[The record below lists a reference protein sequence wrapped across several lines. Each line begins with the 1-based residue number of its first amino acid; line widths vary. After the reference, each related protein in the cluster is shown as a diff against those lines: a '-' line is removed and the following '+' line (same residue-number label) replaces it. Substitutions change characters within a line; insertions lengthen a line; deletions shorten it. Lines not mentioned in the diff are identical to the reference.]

1 MQLSVEGLGTE
12 DEWLVG
18 VSVRALLLQRD
29 TVTKE
34 TYVFNW
40 GVLIVS
46 EGLSVIIM
54 VEHIGSIA
62 VYMALER

>member
-1 MQLSVEGLGTE
+1 MPLSVEGLVTE
-12 DEWLVG
+12 DEQL
-18 VSVRALLLQRD
+18 VSVSVSALLLQRD

-46 EGLSVIIM
+46 EGLLSSWSM
-54 VEHIGSIA
+54 LGA
-62 VYMALER
+62 WQYTWL